1 MADSEAAAALL
12 DELAAVDRQAGA
24 RSRRPSAAPLTPG
37 WRVLD
42 GLTASD
48 VLDVVAHLVTRPDRR
63 HAAGTG
69 LEIDHIRDVPDRDPR
84 HRICQV
90 VASQKFVSEEAVA
103 ILRHSAH
110 ATYVSE

>member
-63 HAAGTG
+63 HAPEQVSKETNYESLKTQSRNH
-69 LEIDHIRDVPDRDPR
+69 LEIH
-84 HRICQV
+84 
-90 VASQKFVSEEAVA
+90 
-103 ILRHSAH
+103 
-110 ATYVSE
+110 